1 METFTWIPDHGA
13 SESIEARVLVANF
26 GDGYAQRAPIG
37 INNLET
43 KRELV
48 FSVRPL
54 AEIRAIDGFL
64 KKHRG
69 ATPFEY
75 QPPGEEKAPYVCAR
89 WQKVRATDLDST
101 LTATFEQ
108 VPL

>member
-1 METFTWIPDHGA
+1 VELFKWVPDHGA
-13 SESIEARVLVANF
+13 SESVEARVFVASF
-26 GDGYAQRAPIG
+26 GDGYAQRAPVG

-43 KRELV
+43 KRELT

-54 AEIRAIDGFL
+54 AEIDAIAAFL

-75 QPPGEEKAPYVCAR
+75 QPPGEEKTRYICAH
-89 WQKVRATDLDST
+89 WQKVRATDLNST